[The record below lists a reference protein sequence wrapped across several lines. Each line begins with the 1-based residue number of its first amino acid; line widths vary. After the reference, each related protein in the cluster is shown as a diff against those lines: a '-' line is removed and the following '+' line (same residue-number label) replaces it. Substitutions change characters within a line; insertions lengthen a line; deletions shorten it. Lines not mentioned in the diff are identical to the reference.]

1 MATDIEKLKKEIEE
15 LERQIEAHPFGGL
28 LDRNRQEQL
37 YRKLKKKRKELAVL
51 EKPPEPKPARAKTP
65 RKKKPAKK

>member
-37 YRKLKKKRKELAVL
+37 FRKLKKKRKELAGL
-51 EKPPEPKPARAKTP
+51 EKTKGAKPVRGKAAG
-65 RKKKPAKK
+65 KKKSART